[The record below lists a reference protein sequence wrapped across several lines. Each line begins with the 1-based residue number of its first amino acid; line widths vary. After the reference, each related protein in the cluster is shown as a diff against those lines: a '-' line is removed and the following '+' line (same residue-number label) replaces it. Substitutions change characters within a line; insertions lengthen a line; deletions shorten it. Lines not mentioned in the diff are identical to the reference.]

1 MRIYG
6 KENSDQISQANNIPY
21 LKKKILT
28 EESYFVSVKLP
39 SEDHH
44 PYSNC
49 KKQIYLTVKTITIA
63 TILSYVSTNYLMLA
77 KTRRAASI
85 TKTY

>member
-6 KENSDQISQANNIPY
+6 KENSDQISQANNIPFY
-21 LKKKILT
+21 KKNILT
-28 EESYFVSVKLP
+28 EESYFVSMKLP

-49 KKQIYLTVKTITIA
+49 KK
-63 TILSYVSTNYLMLA
+63 
-77 KTRRAASI
+77 
-85 TKTY
+85 

>member
-6 KENSDQISQANNIPY
+6 NENSDQISQANNIP
-21 LKKKILT
+21 LKTKKILT
-28 EESYFVSVKLP
+28 EESYFVFSVKLP

-49 KKQIYLTVKTITIA
+49 KK
-63 TILSYVSTNYLMLA
+63 
-77 KTRRAASI
+77 
-85 TKTY
+85 